1 MKKILVFLIFS
12 IVGFCANAQ
21 TLDGKRYRGYVD
33 FIVSPG
39 NDGVYHDINTLGF
52 GGMTSHGYQFNQHI
66 FLGAGMGVQY
76 YRFDNFTSGTAV
88 PVFGNFRANFTKTRV
103 SPYFDAKIG
112 YSVVDVK
119 GVFISPS
126 FGIRFGMKNNV
137 GINLQ
142 VGYSLQGYK
151 YSGYYY
157 IPEQAYVHSV
167 NISLGVDW

>member
-1 MKKILVFLIFS
+1 MKKILIFLLFS
-12 IVGFCANAQ
+12 MVGFCANGQ
-21 TLDGKRYRGYVD
+21 TLEGKRYRGYAD
-33 FIVSPG
+33 FMVSPG
-39 NDGVYHDINTLGF
+39 NDGVFYGINTLGI
-52 GGMTSHGYQFNQHI
+52 GSMTSHGYQFNQHI

-76 YRFDNFTSGTAV
+76 YRFEHFKSGIAV

-112 YSVVDVK
+112 YSIVDVL

-126 FGIRFGMKNNV
+126 FGVRFGMKNNV

-142 VGYSLQGYK
+142 VGYSLQGYR
-151 YSGYYY
+151 Y
-157 IPEQAYVHSV
+157 EEYVHSV